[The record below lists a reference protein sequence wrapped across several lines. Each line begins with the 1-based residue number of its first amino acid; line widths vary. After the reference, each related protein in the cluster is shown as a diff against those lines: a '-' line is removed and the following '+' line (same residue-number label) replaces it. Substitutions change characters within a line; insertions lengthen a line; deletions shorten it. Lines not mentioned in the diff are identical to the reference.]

1 MKSPKRFAILGTG
14 FWSRYQLAGWREL
27 PGAEC
32 VALYN
37 RTLSKAQALA
47 SDFGITRV
55 YDDVDA
61 LFGNE
66 ELDFVDIITSVE
78 THSHLVQIA
87 ARQHVAIICQK
98 PMAPSLVE
106 AEQMVEICQNAGV
119 PLYIHENWRW
129 QRPIRELKQQLD
141 RAEIGQ
147 PFRAR
152 VNYCSSYPVF
162 TNQPFLKD
170 LTQFILAD
178 MGTHLLDAVR
188 YLFGE
193 VDSLTCQI
201 IRVNPDI
208 HGEDVA
214 TIMLRMLNGMT
225 VVCELSYASRTE
237 HERFPQTFIHIE
249 GSLGSL
255 ELAPDYWL
263 RQTTAAGTTARR
275 VPPHHYT
282 WADPAYDVVHASIVS
297 CNANLLS
304 AIRGEGQ
311 GETTAADN
319 LRTLHLVYA
328 AYDAT
333 RLNQVV
339 HPE

>member
-1 MKSPKRFAILGTG
+1 MQPRKRFAILGTG
-14 FWSRYQLAGWREL
+14 FWARYQLAGWREL
-27 PGAEC
+27 AGAEC

-47 SDFGITRV
+47 NEFGIARV
-55 YDDVDA
+55 YDDVGA
-61 LFGNE
+61 LFANE
-66 ELDFVDIITSVE
+66 ELDFVDIITGVE
-78 THSHLVQIA
+78 THSPLVQLA
-87 ARQHVAIICQK
+87 AKQRITSICQK
-98 PMAPSLVE
+98 PMAPSLAE
-106 AEQMVEICQNAGV
+106 AEHMVETCQNAGI

-129 QRPIRELKQQLD
+129 QRPIRELKQQLGC
-141 RAEIGQ
+141 AEIGR

-152 VNYCSSYPVF
+152 VHYCSSFPVF

-178 MGTHLLDAVR
+178 MGTHLLDAIR

-193 VDSLTCQI
+193 VDSLACQVT
-201 IRVNPDI
+201 RVHPDI
-208 HGEDVA
+208 RGEDVA
-214 TIMLRMLNGMT
+214 SVMLRMSNGMT
-225 VVCELSYASRTE
+225 VVCEISYASRTE

-263 RQTTAAGTTARR
+263 RQTTAAGTIARR
-275 VPPHHYT
+275 VPPHHYA
-282 WADPAYDVVHASIVS
+282 WADPAYDVVHASIVT

-304 AIRGEGQ
+304 AIRREGQ
-311 GETTAADN
+311 AETTAGDN
-319 LRTLHLVYA
+319 LRTLRLVYA
-328 AYDAT
+328 AYDAA

-339 HPE
+339 TLR

>member
-1 MKSPKRFAILGTG
+1 MQPPKRFAILGTG
-14 FWSRYQLAGWREL
+14 FWAWYQLAGWREL
-27 PGAEC
+27 AGAEC

-47 SDFGITRV
+47 NEFGIARV

-61 LFGNE
+61 LFANE

-78 THSHLVQIA
+78 THSPLVQLAA
-87 ARQHVAIICQK
+87 ARRVAVICQK
-98 PMAPSLVE
+98 PMAPSLAE
-106 AEQMVEICQNAGV
+106 AQLMVAVCQSVGV

-129 QRPIRELKQQLD
+129 QPPIRELKQQLD
-141 RAEIGQ
+141 RAEIGR

-152 VNYCSSYPVF
+152 LHYCSSFPVF
-162 TNQPFLKD
+162 ENQPFLKYLEQYI
-170 LTQFILAD
+170 LTD
-178 MGTHLLDAVR
+178 MGTHLLDVVR

-193 VDSLTCQI
+193 VDSLACQI
-201 IRVNPDI
+201 TRVHPDI
-208 HGEDVA
+208 RGEDVA
-214 TIMLRMLNGMT
+214 TLLLRMTNGIT
-225 VVCELSYASRTE
+225 VVCEISEASRTE
-237 HERFPQTFIHIE
+237 YERFPQTFIHIE

-263 RQTTAAGTTARR
+263 RQTTAAGTIARR

-282 WADPAYDVVHASIVS
+282 WADPAYDVVHASIVD

-304 AIRGEGQ
+304 AMQGEGLA
-311 GETTAADN
+311 ETTAEDN
-319 LRTLHLVYA
+319 LRTLRLVYA
-328 AYDAT
+328 AYDAA

-339 HPE
+339 SLV